1 MIRPLILLSWTAK
14 KAQDLAPH
22 VYLIIPFTICIC
34 LKGYVRLGW
43 CSGNNDFGLSDS
55 FPRTNRCFGGETRK
69 ARMRAPPQ
77 MIPPSNPSL
86 LPSQSTIFQEGLK
99 SEVGV
104 YGFFFPAQFVPRK
117 KREFIVTR
125 KIYLWNQYCF

>member
-1 MIRPLILLSWTAK
+1 
-14 KAQDLAPH
+14 
-22 VYLIIPFTICIC
+22 
-34 LKGYVRLGW
+34 
-43 CSGNNDFGLSDS
+43 
-55 FPRTNRCFGGETRK
+55 
-69 ARMRAPPQ
+69 MRAPPQ

-117 KREFIVTR
+117 KRSLLLPGKYICGIDIVSSFLR
-125 KIYLWNQYCF
+125 EGVN